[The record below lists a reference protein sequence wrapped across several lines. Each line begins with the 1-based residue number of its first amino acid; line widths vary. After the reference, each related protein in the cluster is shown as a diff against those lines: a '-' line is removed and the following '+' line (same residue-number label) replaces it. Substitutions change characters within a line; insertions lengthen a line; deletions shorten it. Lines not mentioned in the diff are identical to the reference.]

1 MNIRHFLFG
10 GIILAMFV
18 SCGCAKP
25 GLSATPQAP
34 ELTINPLTPEPKPEP
49 DWDGLAQKGLEAG
62 MAALSSVNIS
72 DIKITKGADHN
83 TAKIAA
89 QAGSYKE
96 ISDRYHE
103 AAAGIADKLPFID
116 EVRVTSKV
124 DGDKD
129 WRLCAALAGA
139 FENAPG
145 EAITSCCVLE
155 SVADAQYGVVIRFMG
170 MDIDKVDEFAEPE
183 NALSARFVYY
193 YLNTVFDEEGKML
206 SAEETGHY
214 EYSSEYLSNVVYP
227 LAGYENKLKDCWY
240 RDRDEQT
247 RRHMGADIR
256 VPEGTPILSC
266 TDGYVKYIGVNRMA
280 GNYVIIEDDEGF
292 EYHYY
297 HMVRLTDFLNVGERV
312 TGGQVV
318 GFVGSTGNSVANHLH
333 LAVVT
338 PDNRH
343 VNPFELMSLVVSGE
357 GAN

>member
-1 MNIRHFLFG
+1 MNIRHFLLG
-10 GIILAMFV
+10 GIILAILI
-18 SCGCAKP
+18 SCGCTNP
-25 GLSATPQAP
+25 GLSATPQAAP
-34 ELTINPLTPEPKPEP
+34 EQTIKPKAPEPEP
-49 DWDGLAQKGLEAG
+49 DWEGLAQKGLEAG
-62 MAALSSVNIS
+62 KAAMSSVNIS
-72 DIKITKGADHN
+72 DIEIINGADHN
-83 TAKIAA
+83 TAQIAA
-89 QAGSYKE
+89 QAGSYKK

-103 AAAGIADKLPFID
+103 AAALIADEIPYIG
-116 EVRVTSKV
+116 EVRVTSEAQ
-124 DGDKD
+124 GEKD

-139 FENAPG
+139 FEDTPG
-145 EAITSCCVLE
+145 EAISRCCVLKCD
-155 SVADAQYGVVIRFMG
+155 ADAQDGVVIRFMG
-170 MDIDKVDEFAEPE
+170 MDIDKVDEFASQE

-193 YLNTVFDEEGKML
+193 YLNTVFDEDGGML
-206 SAEETGHY
+206 GAEETGHY
-214 EYSSEYLSNVVYP
+214 TYSPEYLSNIVYP

-266 TDGYVKYIGVNRMA
+266 TDGYVKYIGVNHMA

-312 TGGQVV
+312 SGGQVV

-343 VNPFELMSLVVSGE
+343 VNPFELLNLVVSGA
-357 GAN
+357 GA